1 MKKHIIYSIAL
12 TLLCTFMPG
21 AVAADR
27 VLECKTPPVTQ
38 AFIQEMDEYMR
49 LIEAEFIQFGVPNCG
64 KEGRMTLFGV
74 DFYPDVDPTK
84 QEKKEGDYF
93 ADMSSG
99 ISMAFSQVADAISL
113 STSSSTSFKEFTYSF
128 SSTVMSHALYM
139 DIQEVN
145 KRFRTMEA
153 LMARTRY
160 RCAEYIVN
168 ASNPTAPK
176 TSRYVDVKAHYMA
189 YRQLYNWL
197 LSADQIQIPDTERA
211 MSRSTSTDTEYQASL
226 NVLAKSYLKLLQV
239 GSFFADTYNAQ
250 GLDLALT
257 SGGAA
262 TSYSVNPF
270 HTQEYV
276 GGIFSECQAAEIGA
290 NQIDASVRNVQNA
303 MDAVAQTMQD
313 TGNLLEETRQQYAQA
328 FDTFVTDPVKATQQ
342 ALKVRT
348 DFTANLKIIIQ
359 SNYELYTAA
368 TEAETASR
376 RMTNRATTA
385 RGASGPTLPA
395 RTTQQIASEV
405 TGAGG
410 TITDISRAATQ
421 ENARVAAER
430 QQNLHEYYVQLMN
443 NNSGELTN
451 QLYLSQLNAINENVL
466 GKLTKELSESANTL
480 SRLCKAHMPK
490 AGEDCGELPKP

>member
-1 MKKHIIYSIAL
+1 MKKHIIYSIAVG
-12 TLLCTFMPG
+12 LLATFMPG

-38 AFIQEMDEYMR
+38 AFIQEMDDYMKM
-49 LIEAEFIQFGVPNCG
+49 IDAEFVQFGVPNCG
-64 KEGRMTLFGV
+64 KEGRMTLFGL
-74 DFYPDVDPTK
+74 DFYPDVDPASQSK
-84 QEKKEGDYF
+84 EEGDYF
-93 ADMSSG
+93 ADMTSG

-113 STSSSTSFKEFTYSF
+113 STSSATSFKEFTYSF
-128 SSTVMSHALYM
+128 SSTTMSHALYM
-139 DIQEVN
+139 DVQEVN
-145 KRFRTMEA
+145 KRFRNMEA

-168 ASNPTAPK
+168 TANPGSPK

-197 LSADQIQIPDTERA
+197 LSADQIQIPDTDRA
-211 MSRSTSTDTEYQASL
+211 MPRSTSTETEYTISL

-239 GSFFADTYNAQ
+239 GSLFADTYNAQ

-276 GGIFSECQAAEIGA
+276 GGIFSECQATEIGA
-290 NQIDASVRNVQNA
+290 NRIDASVRNVQNA
-303 MDAVAQTMQD
+303 MDAVSQTMQD
-313 TGNLLEETRQQYAQA
+313 TGNLLEETREQYALA
-328 FDTFVTDPVKATQQ
+328 FETFVTDPVKAASQ
-342 ALKVRT
+342 ALHLRT
-348 DFTANLKIIIQ
+348 DFTANLKLIIR
-359 SNYELYTAA
+359 SNYDLYIAA

-376 RMTNRATTA
+376 RITSRANVA
-385 RGASGPTLPA
+385 RGQSGPTLPA
-395 RTTQQIASEV
+395 KTTQQVASEV

-430 QQNLHEYYVQLMN
+430 QKNLREYYVQLIN

-451 QLYLSQLNAINENVL
+451 QLYLSQLDAINDSVL
-466 GKLTKELSESANTL
+466 NKLTTELGESANTL